1 LDTIFTKIINK
12 ELKANVIFEDNDIL
26 AFEDIKPCAPFHIL
40 IIPKKKIRTVNEI
53 SSKDT
58 NLIGKMFI
66 VARDIASKN
75 KITKD
80 GYRLVINC
88 DENGGQTVFHL
99 HMHMLAGKKL
109 KWPPG

>member
-1 LDTIFTKIINK
+1 MRGILPGMKTVKIQ
-12 ELKANVIFEDNDIL
+12 
-26 AFEDIKPCAPFHIL
+26 
-40 IIPKKKIRTVNEI
+40 
-53 SSKDT
+53 
-58 NLIGKMFI
+58 
-66 VARDIASKN
+66 DIASKN

>member
-1 LDTIFTKIINK
+1 MDTIFTKIINK

-26 AFEDIKPCAPFHIL
+26 AFKDIKPCAPFHIL

>member
-1 LDTIFTKIINK
+1 
-12 ELKANVIFEDNDIL
+12 
-26 AFEDIKPCAPFHIL
+26 
-40 IIPKKKIRTVNEI
+40 
-53 SSKDT
+53 
-58 NLIGKMFI
+58 MFI